1 ALKWLMW
8 RCPLSDYWLMKKG
21 TIGPLS
27 ALDTQKVAAKIGH
40 FKGLVLSVFVLSDV
54 KHNVPFTH

>member
-1 ALKWLMW
+1 
-8 RCPLSDYWLMKKG
+8 MKKG

-40 FKGLVLSVFVLSDV
+40 FKGLVLSVFALSDI
-54 KHNVPFTH
+54 NPFVPNTH

>member
-1 ALKWLMW
+1 
-8 RCPLSDYWLMKKG
+8 MKKG

-54 KHNVPFTH
+54 KPSVPFTH